1 MVFILKK
8 NFILESFKNDLLKGH
23 LSYLNLEILKM
34 ILILIL
40 RNIFSEFRKTLKLFY
55 KVELETIHSFGS
67 I

>member
-1 MVFILKK
+1 M
-8 NFILESFKNDLLKGH
+8 NS
-23 LSYLNLEILKM
+23 EILKM